1 MPRLTRAERELRDWT
16 KQAVVDPIEQQLG
29 KRWQRHY
36 TEDVQMA
43 LVAKQVMS
51 VASSWAMMD
60 RRNDGWRKGSLS
72 QAQELVD
79 IQFEAYRQLGILEG
93 D

>member
-1 MPRLTRAERELRDWT
+1 MPRLTQAERELRDWT
-16 KQAVVDPIEQQLG
+16 KQAVVDPIEQRLG

-43 LVAKQVMS
+43 IVAKQVMAVALSWS
-51 VASSWAMMD
+51 VTD
-60 RRNDGWRKGSLS
+60 RRSDGWRRDHES
-72 QAQELVD
+72 QAQQLVD